1 MKKILFYTT
10 FLTQGGGIEVVTVRY
25 INKFIDAGYQI
36 DLLIDYN
43 MGEENIREKE
53 IDKKVKIT
61 YLKSEKLSKLIY
73 KLRTLGKEKKI
84 YNILLYILILF
95 SDFFI
100 WNKTIKKIQK
110 ENYDATISFFQFL
123 PAYITK
129 VKGPKHLIF
138 LHGSVEQYFQG
149 IRKYFKTT
157 FFKKI
162 NKFDYICTV
171 SEEMRVQLKNI
182 FPKLTN
188 KQITIYNPIDFEN
201 IEKLS
206 EAKEEL
212 PLKERKLLDSE
223 YICSVGRLDEGQKD
237 FTTLIKAY
245 SNLVKKGMIEEKLVI
260 VGDGPH
266 KNSLETLVKDLNVE
280 KEVIFLGKKSNP
292 YIWIKNSKLFI
303 LSSKYEG
310 FPTVLIEAL
319 VLNVPTVSSNCL
331 TGPKEILETGKYGE
345 LFEVGNEIELERM
358 TIDTLNNPN
367 YIKTREYIKEKFG
380 KGFENLEKIIR

>member
-25 INKFIDAGYQI
+25 INKFIDAGYHV

-95 SDFFI
+95 SDFCI
-100 WNKTIKKIQK
+100 WNKEIKRIQK
-110 ENYDATISFFQFL
+110 ENYDVTISFFQFL

-129 VKGPKHLIF
+129 VKGPKHFIF

-212 PLKERKLLDSE
+212 PLKERKLLDSK

-237 FTTLIKAY
+237 FTTLIKVY
-245 SNLVKKGMIEEKLVI
+245 SNLVKKGIIEEKLVI

-310 FPTVLIEAL
+310 FPTVMIEAL
-319 VLNVPTVSSNCL
+319 VLNTPTISSNCL
-331 TGPKEILETGKYGE
+331 TGPKEILENGKYGK
-345 LFEVGNEIELERM
+345 LFRIGNEIELERM
-358 TIDTLNNPN
+358 IIGTLNNSN
-367 YIKTREYIKEKFG
+367 YIKTREYIKKKFE
-380 KGFENLEKIIR
+380 KGFESLEKIIR

>member
-1 MKKILFYTT
+1 
-10 FLTQGGGIEVVTVRY
+10 
-25 INKFIDAGYQI
+25 
-36 DLLIDYN
+36 
-43 MGEENIREKE
+43 
-53 IDKKVKIT
+53 
-61 YLKSEKLSKLIY
+61 
-73 KLRTLGKEKKI
+73 
-84 YNILLYILILF
+84 
-95 SDFFI
+95 
-100 WNKTIKKIQK
+100 
-110 ENYDATISFFQFL
+110 
-123 PAYITK
+123 
-129 VKGPKHLIF
+129 
-138 LHGSVEQYFQG
+138 
-149 IRKYFKTT
+149 
-157 FFKKI
+157 
-162 NKFDYICTV
+162 
-171 SEEMRVQLKNI
+171 MRVQLKNI

-212 PLKERKLLDSE
+212 PLKERKLLDSK

-237 FTTLIKAY
+237 FTTLIKVY
-245 SNLVKKGMIEEKLVI
+245 SNLVKKGIIEEKLVI

-331 TGPKEILETGKYGE
+331 TGPKEILETGKYGK

-358 TIDTLNNPN
+358 TIDVLNNPN

-380 KGFENLEKIIR
+380 KGFENLEKIMR